1 MILNNIE
8 YKEGYTVYFA
18 KERFTGKKRRFA
30 LPEKVKN
37 EEFSIFLFVHG
48 SRKYGNYYTKKI
60 FEENFIPLPPKGEA
74 DAWRR
79 RLNNVVKALEK
90 SGLWSDLLVQFK
102 NLQKVDFEQWQ
113 KLKDA
118 YYSDSY
124 PYPNRKA
131 LTETIYNVYPFM
143 TYEKNGERLI
153 DTFYFEPLADC
164 ITKSMYFG
172 SSNAQQKEN
181 IAQALQEK
189 RSTSVFERVN
199 YDVRFE
205 YDSGNGKAWYSEEY
219 KGCGNGHYYI
229 ALNHS
234 TALYYEDD

>member
-1 MILNNIE
+1 M
-8 YKEGYTVYFA
+8 
-18 KERFTGKKRRFA
+18 
-30 LPEKVKN
+30 
-37 EEFSIFLFVHG
+37 
-48 SRKYGNYYTKKI
+48 
-60 FEENFIPLPPKGEA
+60 
-74 DAWRR
+74 
-79 RLNNVVKALEK
+79 
-90 SGLWSDLLVQFK
+90 WSDLLVQFK
-102 NLQKVDFEQWQ
+102 NLQKVDFSVWKQ
-113 KLKDA
+113 LKDL

-131 LTETIYNVYPFM
+131 LTETIAKIYPFM
-143 TYEKNGERLI
+143 VYEKDGELLI
-153 DTFYFEPLADC
+153 DTFYFKHLADC

-172 SSNAQQKEN
+172 DANTERKAS

-205 YDSGNGKAWYSEEY
+205 YDSEEGKAWYSEEY
-219 KGCGNGHYYI
+219 KDCGNGHYYI